1 MRKLTVVL
9 LALLMLIAGT
19 GCRSGNDTDDT
30 EKVYKLRMT
39 SSLSESGAYSQGMKA
54 WAAELEKRTNGQVV
68 VDQMTWSG
76 TIVKADNNL
85 EGLRDRLVDVAFI
98 SVTNHPT
105 KTPLTNALIPSFSSD
120 FAGAGAAQQELWNT
134 VPELKEEWEKYKVVP
149 VAWFNGYGANLYTN
163 FAVDPNSNAPLAN
176 QKLFATGAQAP
187 IFVKNLGGIPISM
200 PSSDIYVS
208 MQKGMINGIAG
219 IAPFALSTNKFG
231 EITKQVTDY
240 RYTGS
245 TMWTGIAFNQ
255 DAFNE
260 LPDSAKQVIAEI
272 ADIPAQVCDKAF
284 NDATMAGYKMVEQNG
299 GTLVQL
305 TPEQAA
311 GWQKMINP
319 EALWESNIKAAE
331 AAGYSNVRE
340 LLAKEIQIMKEYDAE
355 HPHTTLL
362 EQYLE
367 LKKEGKI

>member
-1 MRKLTVVL
+1 M
-9 LALLMLIAGT
+9 LAAVAGCGDESAT
-19 GCRSGNDTDDT
+19 GDDT
-30 EKVYKLRMT
+30 GKVYKLRMT
-39 SSLSESGAYSQGMKA
+39 SSLSESGVYSQGMKA

-85 EGLRDRLVDVAFI
+85 EGLRDRIVDVAFI

-120 FAGAGAAQQELWNT
+120 FAGAGAAQKELWNT
-134 VPELKEEWEKYKVVP
+134 VPELKAEWAKYKVIP
-149 VAWFNGYGANLYTN
+149 VAWFNGYGANLYTD
-163 FAVDPNSNAPLAN
+163 FAVDPDSSTPLAN
-176 QKLFATGAQAP
+176 GKIFAVGAQAP
-187 IFVKNLGGIPISM
+187 VFVKNLGGVPISM

-208 MQKGMINGIAG
+208 MQKGTIEGIAG

-231 EITKQVTDY
+231 EVTKQVIDY
-240 RYTGS
+240 RNTGS

-255 DAFNE
+255 DAYNE
-260 LPDSAKQVIAEI
+260 LPDSAKKIIEEI
-272 ADIPAQVCDKAF
+272 ADIPAQVCDEAF
-284 NDATMAGYKMVEQNG
+284 YDATMAGYKMVEENG

-311 GWQKMINP
+311 NWQTMINP
-319 EALWESNIKAAE
+319 EVLWESNIKAAE
-331 AAGYSNVRE
+331 AAGYANVRE
-340 LLAKEIQIMKEYDAE
+340 LLAEEIQIMKDYEAE
-355 HPHTTLL
+355 HPHKTLL

>member
-1 MRKLTVVL
+1 MRKIAVVL
-9 LALLMLIAGT
+9 IALLLLIAGT
-19 GCRSGNDTDDT
+19 GCGGGTKNGNT

-39 SSLSESGAYSQGMKA
+39 SSLSESGVYSQGMKA
-54 WAAELEKRTNGQVV
+54 WADELAKRTNGQVV

-85 EGLRDRLVDVAFI
+85 EGLRDRIVDVAFI

-105 KTPLTNALIPSFSSD
+105 KTPLTNALIPSFSND
-120 FAGAGAAQQELWNT
+120 FAGAGAAQKELWNT
-134 VPELKEEWEKYKVVP
+134 VPELKAEWAKYKVLP
-149 VAWFNGYGANLYTN
+149 VAWFNGYGANLYTD
-163 FAVDPNSNAPLAN
+163 FAVDPNSSVPLAN
-176 QKLFATGAQAP
+176 QKLFATGGQAP

-208 MQKGMINGIAG
+208 MQKGTINGIAG

-231 EITKQVTDY
+231 EITKQVIDY
-240 RYTGS
+240 RVTGS
-245 TMWTGIAFNQ
+245 SMWQGIAFNQ
-255 DAFNE
+255 DAYNE

-284 NDATMAGYKMVEQNG
+284 YDSTMAGYKIVKQNG

-311 GWQKMINP
+311 NWKKIINP

-331 AAGYSNVRE
+331 AAGYKNVRE
-340 LLAKEIQIMKEYDAE
+340 LLAKEIQIMNDYDAKN
-355 HPHTTLL
+355 PHKSLL
-362 EQYLE
+362 DQYLE
-367 LKKEGKI
+367 LEKAGKI